1 MESTERDL
9 AMGDKSGGLGSDGGE
24 VKDVELEVVTNPVI
38 PEPED
43 APVPPNP
50 RRA

>member
-9 AMGDKSGGLGSDGGE
+9 AVGNQGGGLGSDGGE
-24 VKDVELEVVTNPVI
+24 VVEGEVVTDPVL

-43 APVPPNP
+43 IPTPPGE
-50 RRA
+50 RA